1 MQGLFSCHRPPVR
14 HSQHLLIAALAGQ
27 PAAARFWRGLLAVL
41 LLAVT
46 WLALT
51 PAPPPAAALLWDKF
65 NHMAAFAS
73 LALAAQLGF
82 RRRWLRVALGLL
94 AYGAL
99 IELLQ
104 ALTPT
109 RVGDAADLLADAA
122 GIALGQAAAALAVRW
137 ARRTMA

>member
-1 MQGLFSCHRPPVR
+1 VR
-14 HSQHLLIAALAGQ
+14 RLQPLLTLALSGHPGAVR
-27 PAAARFWRGLLAVL
+27 AWRALLLVLLA
-41 LLAVT
+41 AVT

-51 PAPPPAAALLWDKF
+51 PAPPPAAGLLWDKF
-65 NHMAAFAS
+65 NHLAAFAS

-82 RRRWLRVALGLL
+82 RRRWLWVALGLL
-94 AYGAL
+94 AYGGL

-109 RVGDAADLLADAA
+109 RMGDVEDLLADTA

-137 ARRTMA
+137 ARRTAR